1 MKYERSERVG
11 RLNERVQ
18 LHFAT
23 TTINSYGERVQA
35 WSALG
40 TFWAKVEYLNRPKE
54 AEAAGQETV
63 MSAVHFTIRKNTD
76 VTENMRV
83 YFNGRLFDI
92 EALTEDETR
101 QYQTLICRQYSAF
114 GVVEPESEFAVGNLA
129 YTQTFTGLTGDEIVV
144 TVYGGNLPANAAQ
157 IFVFY
162 NGQFINDWTH
172 TGDTIT
178 LTYVVLVET
187 DVITITFFA

>member
-1 MKYERSERVG
+1 
-11 RLNERVQ
+11 VQ
-18 LHFAT
+18 IHFAT
-23 TTINSYGERVQA
+23 TTVNDYGERIQA
-35 WSALG
+35 WGALG
-40 TFWAKVEYLNRPKE
+40 TYFAQVQYLDLRSKE

-63 MSAVHFTIRKNTD
+63 MASVQFTIRRNSQ

-92 EALTEDETR
+92 ESISHDESKQYNTLT
-101 QYQTLICRQYSAF
+101 CKQYSAF

-129 YTQTFTGLTGDEIVV
+129 YTQTFTELTGDEIVV

-178 LTYVVLVET
+178 LTYIEMIET